1 MDYDEY
7 IEECKI
13 IKKENKIL
21 LYLLV
26 DDLKEQKLSIY
37 LGFYGKSDIIISI
50 YQNSNG
56 SGLSSESHS
65 SNIGSHIRSREYT
78 STTT

>member
-21 LYLLV
+21 LDLLV
-26 DDLKEQKLSIY
+26 DYLKEQKLSIY
-37 LGFYGKSDIIISI
+37 
-50 YQNSNG
+50 
-56 SGLSSESHS
+56 
-65 SNIGSHIRSREYT
+65 
-78 STTT
+78 